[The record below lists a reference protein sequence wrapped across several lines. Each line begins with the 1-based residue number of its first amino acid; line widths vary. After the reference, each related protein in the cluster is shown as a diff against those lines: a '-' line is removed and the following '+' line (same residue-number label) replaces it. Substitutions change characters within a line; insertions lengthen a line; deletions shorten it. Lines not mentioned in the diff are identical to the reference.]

1 MAQAAVSI
9 LRTSHVE
16 YRVTDLDRARHFYC
30 DLIGFVETAR
40 DDHHLYLRGLEDRMH
55 HSLVLTRA
63 DSPGVVHA
71 AFRVAAESDLEAA
84 AAFATHHHLW
94 HAWTTPGTEA
104 GMGRTLRIMDPFG
117 FPIELVHQVE
127 PAEWQLQ
134 TYTAYKGAAVMR
146 LDHVNFVTPHIDR
159 AARWYMEEMGFQN
172 SECTVSRDPETGEER
187 MWGAWLRRKQTSHDL
202 AISNGRGPRIHHAAF
217 IAHSTETLLH
227 AADVLASTG
236 HFENLER
243 GPGRHGTTNAFFL
256 YVRDPDG
263 NRFELFTGDYLVA
276 DPDWPTVKW
285 DLNDP
290 RRATFWGAEAPPRW
304 FNEAMGA
311 YSWETGA
318 PGPLEEPTLPD
329 RPASVTDR

>member
-1 MAQAAVSI
+1 VAPPFNI

-30 DLIGFVETAR
+30 DLVGFTETAR
-40 DDHHLYLRGLEDRMH
+40 DANHLYLRGLEDRMH
-55 HSLVLTRA
+55 HCLVLTRA
-63 DSPGVVHA
+63 PAPGAQHA
-71 AFRVAAESDLEAA
+71 AFRVASEQDLEAA
-84 AAFATHHHLW
+84 AQFAKAQGLW
-94 HAWTTPGTEA
+94 HAWVPA
-104 GMGRTLRIMDPFG
+104 GQEVGVGRALRMMDPFG
-117 FPIELVHQVE
+117 FPIEFVYAVE
-127 PAEWQLQ
+127 PADWKLQ
-134 TYTAYKGAAVMR
+134 EYAAYRGAAVMR
-146 LDHVNFVTPHIDR
+146 LDHVNFVSPHIDR
-159 AARWYMEEMGFQN
+159 AARWYMEALGFQC
-172 SECTVSRDPETGEER
+172 SECTVSTEPGTANER

-227 AADVLASTG
+227 VADVLASTG
-236 HFENLER
+236 HVDNLER

-304 FNEAMGA
+304 FNEAMAA
-311 YSWETGA
+311 YSWETGE
-318 PGPLEEPTLPD
+318 PGQLEDPTLPD
-329 RPASVTDR
+329 RPDRLGKT